1 VTAVLAVHGGA
12 GVRAEAAD
20 DPALRAAI
28 HAGLATALRAGH
40 AVLQA
45 GGAALDA
52 VVAAVCALED
62 NPLFNAGRGA
72 VLTSDGK
79 PEMDAA
85 VMRGVDRAAGAVAS
99 ICGPRNPIRVARTL
113 VDATPVMLVA
123 EGALRFARAAGLP
136 FEPESYFVTESRKA
150 ALAREMERRKKGLPD
165 DRDDYSKHGTVGS
178 VARDASGGLAA
189 ATSTGGLTG
198 KMPGRVGDTP
208 VFGSGTWADD
218 TVAVSC
224 TGDGEVFIRHAA
236 AHELSARLR
245 YAGAELADAAEAMAV
260 ELAKA
265 RGSGGLI
272 AVGRDGNPVL
282 PFNSAGMYRGII
294 GTDGVPWVAIHREA
308 LASVQ

>member
-1 VTAVLAVHGGA
+1 VTAVLAIHGGA
-12 GVRAEAAD
+12 GVRAEAAQ

-40 AVLQA
+40 AVLA
-45 GGAALDA
+45 GGGGALDA

-72 VLTSDGK
+72 VLTTDGR

-85 VMRGVDRAAGAVAS
+85 VMRGTDRAAGAVAS
-99 ICGPRNPIRVARTL
+99 ICGPRNPVRVARAVL
-113 VDATPVMLVA
+113 DAAPVMLVA
-123 EGALRFARAAGLP
+123 EGALRFACTAGLP
-136 FEPESYFVTESRKA
+136 FEPESYFVTENRQA
-150 ALAREMERRKKGLPD
+150 ALGREMERREKGLPD
-165 DRDDYSKHGTVGS
+165 DRDDYSKHGTVGA

-198 KMPGRVGDTP
+198 KAPGRVGDTP

-245 YAGAELADAAEAMAV
+245 YTAATLAEAAEAMAI

-272 AVGRDGNPVL
+272 AVGREGDPVL

-294 GTDGVPWVAIHREA
+294 GTDGVPRVAIHREA
-308 LASVQ
+308 LAFAQ